1 LKVISGRLTK
11 KIQRIIPKLSRFE
24 QYDHVIVI
32 GQLRFNNDDPKGSGE
47 GQESL
52 RGRGVVRGRKVG
64 GVNLLNN

>member
-1 LKVISGRLTK
+1 
-11 KIQRIIPKLSRFE
+11 
-24 QYDHVIVI
+24 
-32 GQLRFNNDDPKGSGE
+32 LRFNNDDPKGSGE